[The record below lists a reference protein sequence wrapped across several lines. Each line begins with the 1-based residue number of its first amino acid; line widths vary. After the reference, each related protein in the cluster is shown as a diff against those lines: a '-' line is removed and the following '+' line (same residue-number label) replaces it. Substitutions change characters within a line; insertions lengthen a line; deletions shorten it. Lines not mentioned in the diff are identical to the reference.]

1 MIACISPADNSFE
14 ETLNTL
20 KYASRAMNISNDVS
34 MNLETQ
40 RGLSGSELNE
50 LKSLRKEVLLLRL
63 KAGSTQMLFANSDAS
78 DVDGGTTAASS
89 AAEML
94 GERGERLQSLV
105 TEWKNKATSRAAEL
119 KDTRCELEKMVLAKV
134 EAEMDRNKWRHF
146 SKSLHAKLKASKAT
160 AIQDLDAEMQQL
172 LADDTGGHTT
182 ADQGAGSFLQQQKER
197 IVLLET
203 KLALLGASAVREE
216 EPPEHADTSLPDDAV
231 SSSTKLTFEEVELA
245 QLARYLPTEDH
256 EEGSRWSDAALERL
270 TEFETKLQDAED
282 RALLLEVEK
291 RELEAMLQ
299 NGHKNEALK
308 LSGKDKE
315 NLQAKMQ
322 KLLQELARLKP
333 MRDELVQLKKLKESA
348 DAKCS
353 NLQSNVHELRRCRND
368 LQKKIKV
375 SQSISVFRLSLLLHE
390 MNTYTSYMFPL
401 QADQLEKKVAIST
414 LQKNNSKV
422 KCELLKQKLANEKQQ
437 IVLKRK
443 TEELR
448 FRNESSDNRSTLTL
462 FMSKP
467 VPSHPTCVSRPVQS
481 LNGCRILLRN
491 GRMPKNNAKTQSSLC
506 KV

>member
-1 MIACISPADNSFE
+1 MDPPSIHDDVQGGHIPYRDSKLTRLLQDSLGGNSRTSMIACVSPADNSFE

-20 KYASRAMNISNDVS
+20 KYASRAMSISNDVS

-78 DVDGGTTAASS
+78 DVDGGTAAAS
-89 AAEML
+89 ATAEML

-119 KDTRCELEKMVLAKV
+119 KDMRCELEKMVLAKV
-134 EAEMDRNKWRHF
+134 EAEMDRDKWRHL

-160 AIQDLDAEMQQL
+160 TTQDLDAEMQQL

-182 ADQGAGSFLQQQKER
+182 TAADQGAASFLQQQKER

-203 KLALLGASAVREE
+203 TLALLGASAVRVQEL
-216 EPPEHADTSLPDDAV
+216 PSPQPEHADTSLPDDAV
-231 SSSTKLTFEEVELA
+231 SSTKLTFEEVELA

-256 EEGSRWSDAALERL
+256 EGSRWSDAALERL

-291 RELEAMLQ
+291 RELEALLD
-299 NGHKNEALK
+299 KNETSK

-322 KLLQELARLKP
+322 KLQQELAQLKP
-333 MRDELVQLKKLKESA
+333 MRDELVQLKKLKERA

-353 NLQSNVHELRRCRND
+353 HLQSDVHELRRRRND
-368 LQKKIKV
+368 LQKQIKV
-375 SQSISVFRLSLLLHE
+375 SHQSISVFLSLLLYE
-390 MNTYTSYMFPL
+390 MNTCTFHMFPL
-401 QADQLEKKVAIST
+401 QADRLEKKLAIST
-414 LQKNNSKV
+414 LQKSNSKV
-422 KCELLKQKLANEKQQ
+422 KCELLRQKLANEKQQ

-448 FRNESSDNRSTLTL
+448 FQ
-462 FMSKP
+462 
-467 VPSHPTCVSRPVQS
+467 QS
-481 LNGCRILLRN
+481 LIRFL
-491 GRMPKNNAKTQSSLC
+491 
-506 KV
+506 